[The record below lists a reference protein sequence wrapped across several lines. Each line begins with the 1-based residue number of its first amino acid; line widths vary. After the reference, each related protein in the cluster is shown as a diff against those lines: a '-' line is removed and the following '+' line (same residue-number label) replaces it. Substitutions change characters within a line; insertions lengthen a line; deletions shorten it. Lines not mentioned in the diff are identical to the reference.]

1 MAGASYLKKK
11 GLSGAF
17 CAWIKTL
24 TNDLSAEL
32 PPPFRGG
39 VGWGGVGTVKG
50 SLGRDVRPPRPSNP
64 DPD

>member
-17 CAWIKTL
+17 CAWIKAL

-32 PPPFRGG
+32 PPPPPWWGG
-39 VGWGGVGTVKG
+39 VGWGGDSQGKFG
-50 SLGRDVRPPRPSNP
+50 
-64 DPD
+64 